1 MTSSGPNPVLAPI
14 RRWVLYSRTNLAITV
29 VSAILGLFI
38 IGMVF
43 GEQKP
48 ATNTAKTAATAASST
63 TSAKVEPIS
72 YELTPVRESEVAGKP
87 GYKVAATATATAMAY
102 AHAYVDTTPSDTK
115 WAEVIARYTSTQPGD
130 TLLAA
135 RPQTMVA
142 ITGPTAS
149 ELINAEGGT
158 RKAEVTIPTQAG
170 NLRVTLVVEDT
181 TGGEQR
187 WVVDTPLPTLDMS
200 EVAMLA
206 PDTTDRPGPNSSTP
220 TPNTTTPEPT
230 TTTAAPTTT
239 PQASEDTEE
248 LPSQKPI
255 PSPAPV
261 PVPGP
266 IPLPELDTP
275 LPGAL

>member
-29 VSAILGLFI
+29 VSAILGLFL
-38 IGMVF
+38 IGMIF
-43 GEQKP
+43 GEQKL
-48 ATNTAKTAATAASST
+48 ATNTAKTTTAAASST
-63 TSAKVEPIS
+63 TPAKVEPIS
-72 YELTPVRESEVAGKP
+72 YELTPVRESAVAGKP
-87 GYKVAATATATAMAY
+87 ANKVAATAPATAMAY
-102 AHAYVDTTPSDTK
+102 AHAYVDATPSDTK
-115 WAEVIARYTSTQPGD
+115 WTEVIARYTSVQPGD

-170 NLRVTLVVEDT
+170 HLRVTLVVEDT
-181 TGGEQR
+181 ISGGQR

-206 PDTTDRPGPNSSTP
+206 PDTAVRPDPNFSAP
-220 TPNTTTPEPT
+220 IPNPSTPEPAP
-230 TTTAAPTTT
+230 TTALPTTT
-239 PQASEDTEE
+239 PQASEDTDE
-248 LPSQKPI
+248 LPSQKPLL
-255 PSPAPV
+255 SPASV